1 MVVNKVQL
9 LGTVKYLAL
18 VEETATNHSTRTA
31 DVRIR
36 CKIQGCERSSPLK
49 LTSVLACHYAFGQ
62 LQAQPRLP
70 ADRRHGA
77 NFSLLSMDAGHQ
89 HSSTFSVCVDGC
101 IYEDDKGNITQLQVS
116 SVIRR
121 HSNHGDGSRRPILPR
136 LPADWVHPRVD
147 QTVPCIH
154 DLRTCLRVEQ
164 RTKPPRIESLAP
176 RKNMGESPR

>member
-1 MVVNKVQL
+1 MC
-9 LGTVKYLAL
+9 
-18 VEETATNHSTRTA
+18 ATISICCKLKSANA
-31 DVRIR
+31 DVCVSLSTCFRPAAN
-36 CKIQGCERSSPLK
+36 SASM
-49 LTSVLACHYAFGQ
+49 
-62 LQAQPRLP
+62 P

-89 HSSTFSVCVDGC
+89 HLSTFNVDGC
-101 IYEDDKGNITQLQVS
+101 IYEDDKGNITQLRVS

-121 HSNHGDGSRRPILPR
+121 HSNHGDGSRRPILPH

-154 DLRTCLRVEQ
+154 DLGTSLSVEQ
-164 RTKPPRIESLAP
+164 RTKLSRIESLAP